1 MRLCVCFF
9 VILSLN
15 FCGSCDHV
23 RIETCGQFVSMG
35 GNIEGIDYDLSNFS
49 VRSISVS
56 NATGAY
62 RDGRLDLFL
71 RGGDIYLEDNN
82 MEITNAS
89 LVDLR
94 YDDNVT
100 VSEVF
105 CMGSW
110 NVTQKINRIDLS
122 GGSQEENNSI
132 NI

>member
-49 VRSISVS
+49 VRSVAIS

-62 RDGRLDLFL
+62 RDGWLDLFL
-71 RGGDIYLEDNN
+71 RDGDITLADNN
-82 MEITNAS
+82 VEITNAS
-89 LVDLR
+89 LVDLH
-94 YDDNVT
+94 YMDNVT
-100 VSEVF
+100 VSEVW
-105 CMGSW
+105 CMGSFT
-110 NVTQKINRIDLS
+110 VSQKINRIDLS

>member
-1 MRLCVCFF
+1 MRLCVYLF
-9 VILSLN
+9 VIFSLI

-49 VRSISVS
+49 IRSVAIS

-62 RDGRLDLFL
+62 RDERLDLFL
-71 RGGDIYLEDNN
+71 RGGDVFLEENN
-82 MEITNAS
+82 VEITNAS

-100 VSEVF
+100 VSEVW
-105 CMGSW
+105 CIGSF
-110 NVTQKINRIDLS
+110 NV
-122 GGSQEENNSI
+122 SQNVETIRTNQTMEI
-132 NI
+132 

>member
-49 VRSISVS
+49 VRSVAIS

-62 RDGRLDLFL
+62 RDGRLNLFL
-71 RGGDIYLEDNN
+71 RGGDISLEENN
-82 MEITNAS
+82 VEITNAS

-100 VSEVF
+100 VSEVW
-105 CMGSW
+105 CIGSF
-110 NVTQKINRIDLS
+110 NVSQKFMRMLS
-122 GGSQEENNSI
+122 SD
-132 NI
+132 

>member
-23 RIETCGQFVSMG
+23 RIETCDQFVSMG
-35 GNIEGIDYDLSNFS
+35 GDIEGIDYDLSNFS
-49 VRSISVS
+49 IRSVAIS

-62 RDGRLDLFL
+62 RDERLDLFL
-71 RGGDIYLEDNN
+71 RGGDVFLEENN
-82 MEITNAS
+82 VEITNAS

-100 VSEVF
+100 VSEVW
-105 CMGSW
+105 CIGSF
-110 NVTQKINRIDLS
+110 NV
-122 GGSQEENNSI
+122 SQNVETIRTNQTMEI
-132 NI
+132 

>member
-23 RIETCGQFVSMG
+23 RIETCDQFVSMG

-49 VRSISVS
+49 VRSVAIS

-62 RDGRLDLFL
+62 RDERLDIFL
-71 RGGDIYLEDNN
+71 RGGNISVADNN
-82 MEITNAS
+82 VEITNAS
-89 LVDLR
+89 LVDLH
-94 YDDNVT
+94 YMDNVT
-100 VSEVF
+100 VSEVW
-105 CMGSW
+105 CMGSF
-110 NVTQKINRIDLS
+110 NVSQKINRIDLS

>member
-49 VRSISVS
+49 VRSVAIS

-62 RDGRLDLFL
+62 RDGRLNLFL
-71 RGGDIYLEDNN
+71 RRGDVSLEENN
-82 MEITNAS
+82 VEITNAE
-89 LVDLR
+89 LVNLR

-100 VSEVF
+100 VSEVW
-105 CMGSW
+105 CIGSF
-110 NVTQKINRIDLS
+110 NV
-122 GGSQEENNSI
+122 SQNVETIRTNQTMEI
-132 NI
+132 

>member
-49 VRSISVS
+49 VRSVAIS

-62 RDGRLDLFL
+62 RDGRLNLFL
-71 RGGDIYLEDNN
+71 RGGNISLEENNVEITDAELVNLRYRDNN
-82 MEITNAS
+82 TI
-89 LVDLR
+89 
-94 YDDNVT
+94 
-100 VSEVF
+100 SEVY
-105 CMGSW
+105 CIGSW
-110 NVTQKINRIDLS
+110 NV
-122 GGSQEENNSI
+122 SQNVGTN
-132 NI
+132 